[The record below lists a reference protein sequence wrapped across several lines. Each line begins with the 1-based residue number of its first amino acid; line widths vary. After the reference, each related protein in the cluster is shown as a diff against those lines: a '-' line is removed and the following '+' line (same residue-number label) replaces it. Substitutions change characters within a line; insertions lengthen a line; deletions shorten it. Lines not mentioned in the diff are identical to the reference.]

1 MTSGRK
7 AIGVLAS
14 QLSGAYFGTLLAGIH
29 AVTRRHDPRLIAIQA
44 APHELVRSRLAMDQ
58 VDGWIVINSREG
70 LELLANSGLPIVTIG
85 AQAPGGDI
93 PAVFPDNFGGMR
105 SAVSHV
111 LEHGHTRIA
120 FVGDLAN
127 NDIRQRY
134 DGYQAALAERGLVLD
149 PALVFPAA
157 GSYEEAGASAL
168 RQLHQ
173 AGLSCTALV
182 GATDETAIGALSAA
196 QALGYR
202 VPDDLAI
209 VGFDDIILA
218 HSATPPLTTIRVPIR
233 TLGTT
238 AAELLLAQL
247 EGRSAARGITYVA
260 TALIARRSC
269 GCSNTILTPAAA
281 EGSGDQSWQEALA
294 GQLAQLAHYPLP
306 VDPAVALGDIW
317 PGGSMLIDALVAAL
331 DNTSEANLEALYT
344 AWKQFVALNESIEAM
359 FAILGLLER
368 VGARQ
373 LVVESHDPGAPAR
386 LEALFA
392 HARLEMLRARLSP
405 ESEGLRSYSTL
416 VQQTYVISKT
426 LLTAERGGAQRLDW
440 LSQTPMSW
448 ACLGLWDSPDNRG
461 RPALT
466 FVGSYSR
473 DNRDGYPAPIGQ
485 RYAGPQFPPADLL
498 PGAVRE
504 TGAEIVIVL
513 PIKTAAHDWG
523 ALALAGPIQYLHSCG
538 NYDALTAIATL
549 LGAALEREQLEQTL
563 QRAYERELGLA
574 NIVREL
580 GCPVI
585 PLLPEVL
592 LIPLVGALD
601 SRRALQVIEAVLD
614 GVTRHQATTVLLDI
628 SGVPLVDTQVA
639 NSLLQTSRAAGLLGA
654 RVVLVG
660 VRPEIAQSIV
670 GLGIELQHLS
680 TQPTLA
686 AAVQALLND
695 QRARKVAS
703 DGRRVIR

>member
-44 APHELVRSRLAMDQ
+44 APHELVRFRLAMDQ
-58 VDGWIVINSREG
+58 VDGWIVINSSEG
-70 LELLANSGLPIVTIG
+70 LELLANSSVPIVTIG
-85 AQAPGGDI
+85 ARVAGVDI
-93 PAVFPDNFGGMR
+93 PAVFPDNFAGMR

-111 LEHGHTRIA
+111 IEHGHTRIA
-120 FVGDLAN
+120 FAGDLAN
-127 NDIRQRY
+127 NDIKQRY
-134 DGYQAALAERGLVLD
+134 EGYQAALADHGLALD

-157 GSYEEAGASAL
+157 GSYEIAGASAI
-168 RQLHQ
+168 RQLHG
-173 AGLSCTALV
+173 AGMPCTALA
-182 GATDETAIGALSAA
+182 GATDETAIGALSTA

-202 VPDDLAI
+202 VPEDLAV

-233 TLGTT
+233 ALGTT

-247 EGRSAARGITYVA
+247 EGRSVARGVTHVA

-269 GCSNTILTPAAA
+269 GCSNTILDSAAA
-281 EGSGDQSWQEALA
+281 DGTGDQPWQIALA
-294 GQLAQLAHYPLP
+294 GQFVPLAYYPLP
-306 VDPAVALGDIW
+306 VDPKVALGDIW
-317 PGGSMLIDALVAAL
+317 PGGSVLIDALAAAL
-331 DNTSEANLEALYT
+331 DGAAETNPEALFT
-344 AWKQFVALNESIEAM
+344 AWKQFVAQNESIEAM

-368 VGARQ
+368 AGARR
-373 LVVESHDPGAPAR
+373 LAAGSHDSGAPAR
-386 LEALFA
+386 LETLFA

-405 ESEGLRSYSTL
+405 ETEGLRSYSTL
-416 VQQTYVISKT
+416 VQQTYVISRT

-448 ACLGLWDSPDNRG
+448 ACLGLWDTPDNRG

-466 FVGSYSR
+466 LAGSYSR
-473 DNRDGYPAPIGQ
+473 ASRDGQPAPIEQ
-485 RYAGPQFPPADLL
+485 RYAGPQFPPAELL
-498 PGAVRE
+498 PSTVAE
-504 TGAEIVIVL
+504 TGEEIVIVL
-513 PIKTAAHDWG
+513 PIKTPAHDWG
-523 ALALAGPIQYLHSCG
+523 VLALAGPIQYLHSCG

-563 QRAYERELGLA
+563 QGAYERERGLA

-614 GVTRHQATTVLLDI
+614 GVTSHQATTVLLDI

-670 GLGIELQHLS
+670 GLGIDLQHLS

-686 AAVQALLND
+686 AAVQALLNE
-695 QRARKVAS
+695 QRARKPIA
-703 DGRRVIR
+703 DGRRAL

>member
-1 MTSGRK
+1 MTSGRR
-7 AIGVLAS
+7 AIGVLAT

-44 APHELVRSRLAMDQ
+44 SPDELVRSRIVTEQ
-58 VDGWIVINSREG
+58 VDGWIVINNSDG
-70 LELLANSGLPIVTIG
+70 LALLANSGVPIVTIG
-85 AQAPGGDI
+85 AQAAGVDVPS
-93 PAVFPDNFGGMR
+93 VFPDNFGGMR
-105 SAVSHV
+105 SAVSH
-111 LEHGHTRIA
+111 LIEHGHTRIA
-120 FVGDLAN
+120 FAGDLKN
-127 NDIRQRY
+127 NDIKQRY
-134 DGYQAALAERGLVLD
+134 DGYQAALTERGLVLD
-149 PALVFPAA
+149 SALVFSAA
-157 GSYEEAGASAL
+157 GNYEQTGANAL
-168 RQLHQ
+168 RQLDG

-182 GATDETAIGALSAA
+182 GATDETAIGAVSAA

-202 VPDDLAI
+202 VPEDIAI

-233 TLGTT
+233 ALGTT

-247 EGRSAARGITYVA
+247 EGRAVARGVTHVA

-269 GCSNTILTPAAA
+269 GCSNTILAPAVAD
-281 EGSGDQSWQEALA
+281 STGDQRWQAALA
-294 GQLAQLAHYPLP
+294 EQLAQLAQYPLP
-306 VDPAVALGDIW
+306 VDPAVSLGDIW
-317 PGGSMLIDALVAAL
+317 PGGSTLIDALATAL
-331 DNTSEANLEALYT
+331 DGTAEANLEALYT
-344 AWKQFVALNESIEAM
+344 VWKQFVAQNESIEAM
-359 FAILGLLER
+359 FAIMSLVEQ
-368 VGARQ
+368 VGARR
-373 LVVESHDPGAPAR
+373 LAAEPRNAEAGAR
-386 LEALFA
+386 LETLFA

-405 ESEGLRSYSTL
+405 ETEGLRSYSTL

-426 LLTAERGGAQRLDW
+426 LLTAQGGGAQRLDW

-448 ACLGLWDSPDNRG
+448 GCLGLWDSPDNRA
-461 RPALT
+461 RPALR
-466 FVGSYSR
+466 FAGSYSR
-473 DNRDGYPAPIGQ
+473 DRRDAQPSPAGQ
-485 RYAGPQFPPADLL
+485 RYAAPQFPPAEML
-498 PGAVRE
+498 PEAVRE

-513 PIKTAAHDWG
+513 PIKSGAHDWG
-523 ALALAGPIQYLHSCG
+523 VLALAGPIQYLHSCG

-549 LGAALEREQLEQTL
+549 LGATLEREQLEQTL
-563 QRAYERELGLA
+563 QGAYERERGLA

-601 SRRALQVIEAVLD
+601 SQRAQQVIEAVLD
-614 GVTRHQATTVLLDI
+614 GVTNHQATTVLLDI
-628 SGVPLVDTQVA
+628 SAVPLVDTQVA

-686 AAVQALLND
+686 AAVRSLLKD
-695 QRARKVAS
+695 
-703 DGRRVIR
+703 RRPTLDSRR